1 MTDYFD
7 HKETRSQDEREN
19 DQLLRLQKCLSE
31 AKEKAPYYREALV
44 DIDPQKI
51 TSIKDLAAL
60 PVVRKSNLIEMQSSS
75 SPFGGLG
82 QVSTGEMARLFLS
95 PGPIVEPQGIDGD
108 IWRVAR
114 ALHAVGLRKGGVA
127 HNCFAYHFT
136 PAGIM
141 FDFAARTLDC
151 AVFPGGVGQ
160 TESQVQAINRFQADT
175 YMGTP
180 DFLKIILEKA
190 DALETPI
197 SSIKR
202 ALVTGGPLFPDLRR
216 YYEERDIYVRQC
228 YATADVGLIAYES
241 ESLEG
246 MILDEDVIVEI
257 VRPGTGDLV
266 AEGEVGE
273 VIVTC
278 FNPNYPLI
286 RFATGDLSAFMPGQS
301 SCGRTNRRI
310 KGWMGRADQTTKV
323 RGMFIHPEQIARIVE
338 KHDEVIKA
346 RLEVS
351 EKAGRDNMV
360 LLCEITGN
368 CDRDGLREKL
378 EETVRSECRLRGEI
392 VYNEIGT
399 LPNDGKV
406 IDDIRPIANA

>member
-7 HKETRSQDEREN
+7 HKETRSQYEREN
-19 DQLLRLQKCLSE
+19 DQLQKLQSCLSD
-31 AKEKAPYYREALV
+31 AKEKAPFYSETLAN
-44 DIDPQKI
+44 IDPTKI
-51 TSIKDLAAL
+51 TSITDLAAL

-141 FDFAARTLDC
+141 FDFAARTLEC

-197 SSIKR
+197 TSIKR

-216 YYEERDIYVRQC
+216 YYQDRDIHVRQC

-273 VIVTC
+273 IVVTS

-338 KHDEVIKA
+338 KHEEVVKA

-351 EKAGRDNMV
+351 ENAGRDNMS
-360 LLCEITGN
+360 LQCEIIAD
-368 CDRDGLREKL
+368 CSRDELEERL
-378 EETVRSECRLRGEI
+378 EETIRSECRLRGE
-392 VYNEIGT
+392 VAFVEIGT

-406 IDDIRPIANA
+406 IHDTRPVVGS

>member
-19 DQLLRLQKCLSE
+19 DQLQKLQSCLLD
-31 AKEKAPYYREALV
+31 AKEKAPFYGDTLAGV
-44 DIDPQKI
+44 DPEKI
-51 TSIKDLAAL
+51 TSIADLASL
-60 PVVRKSNLIEMQSSS
+60 PVVRKSDLIEMQSSA

-141 FDFAARTLDC
+141 FDFAARTLEC

-160 TESQVQAINRFQADT
+160 TEGQVQAINRFQADT

-190 DALETPI
+190 DTLETPI

-216 YYEERDIYVRQC
+216 YYEGRNIYIRQC
-228 YATADVGLIAYES
+228 YATADIGLIAYES

-266 AEGEVGE
+266 TEGEVGE
-273 VIVTC
+273 VVVTS

-286 RFATGDLSAFMPGQS
+286 RFATGDLSALMPGQS

-323 RGMFIHPEQIARIVE
+323 RGMFIHPEQVARIVE
-338 KHDEVIKA
+338 KYAEVVKA

-351 EKAGRDNMV
+351 ENAGRDSMS
-360 LLCEITGN
+360 LQCEVVTG
-368 CDRDGLREKL
+368 CDQDELQERL
-378 EETVRSECRLRGEI
+378 EGTIRAECRLRGK
-392 VYNEIGT
+392 VVFSEIGT

-406 IDDIRPIANA
+406 INDTRPITGS

>member
-7 HKETRSQDEREN
+7 HKETRSQYEREN
-19 DQLLRLQKCLSE
+19 DQLQKLQSCLSD
-31 AKEKAPYYREALV
+31 AKEKAPFYSETLAN
-44 DIDPQKI
+44 IDPTKI
-51 TSIKDLAAL
+51 TSITDLAAL

-141 FDFAARTLDC
+141 FDFAARTLEC

-197 SSIKR
+197 TSIKR

-216 YYEERDIYVRQC
+216 YYQDRDIHVRQC

-273 VIVTC
+273 IVVTS

-338 KHDEVIKA
+338 KHEEVVKA

-351 EKAGRDNMV
+351 ENAGRDNMS
-360 LLCEITGN
+360 LQCEIIPDCN
-368 CDRDGLREKL
+368 RDEMEERL
-378 EETVRSECRLRGEI
+378 EETIRSECRLRGE
-392 VYNEIGT
+392 VAFVEIGT

-406 IDDIRPIANA
+406 IHDTRPVVGS

>member
-7 HKETRSQDEREN
+7 HKETRSQYEREN
-19 DQLLRLQKCLSE
+19 DQLQKLQSCLSD
-31 AKEKAPYYREALV
+31 AKEKAPFYSETLAN
-44 DIDPQKI
+44 IDPTKI
-51 TSIKDLAAL
+51 TSITDLAAL

-141 FDFAARTLDC
+141 FDFAARTLKC

-190 DALETPI
+190 DTLETPI
-197 SSIKR
+197 TSIKR

-216 YYEERDIYVRQC
+216 YYQDRDIHVRQC

-273 VIVTC
+273 IVVTS

-286 RFATGDLSAFMPGQS
+286 RFATGDLSAFMSGQS

-338 KHDEVIKA
+338 KHEEVVKA

-351 EKAGRDNMV
+351 ENAGRDNMS
-360 LLCEITGN
+360 LQCEIIADCN
-368 CDRDGLREKL
+368 RDELEELL
-378 EETVRSECRLRGEI
+378 EETIRSECRLRGE
-392 VYNEIGT
+392 VAFVEIGT

-406 IDDIRPIANA
+406 IHDTRPLVGS

>member
-7 HKETRSQDEREN
+7 HKETRSQNEREN
-19 DQLLRLQKCLSE
+19 DQLQKLQRCLSE
-31 AKEKAPYYREALV
+31 AKEKAPYYRKTLA
-44 DIDPQKI
+44 DIEPDQISSI
-51 TSIKDLAAL
+51 TDLAVL
-60 PVVRKSNLIEMQSSS
+60 PVVRKSDLIEMQSDA

-95 PGPIVEPQGIDGD
+95 PGPIVEPQGVDGD

-141 FDFAARTLDC
+141 FDFAARTLGC

-160 TESQVQAINRFQADT
+160 TESQVQAINRFQADA

-190 DALETPI
+190 DALEAPI
-197 SSIKR
+197 TSIKR
-202 ALVTGGPLFPDLRR
+202 ALVTGGPLFPDLRG
-216 YYEERDIYVRQC
+216 YYESRNIHVRQC

-257 VRPGTGDLV
+257 VRPGTGNLV
-266 AEGEVGE
+266 AGGEVGE

-286 RFATGDLSAFMPGQS
+286 RFATGDLSALMPGQS
-301 SCGRTNRRI
+301 PCGRTNRRI

-338 KHDEVIKA
+338 KHEEVVKA

-351 EKAGRDNMV
+351 ENAGRDNMA
-360 LLCEITGN
+360 LHCEITSD
-368 CDRDGLREKL
+368 CDRESLRERL
-378 EETVRSECRLRGEI
+378 EESIRSECRLRGE
-392 VYNEIGT
+392 VTYTEIGT

-406 IDDIRPIANA
+406 IHDDRPITSA

>member
-7 HKETRSQDEREN
+7 HKETRSQDERES
-19 DQLLRLQKCLSE
+19 DQLQKLQTCLSE
-31 AKEKAPYYREALV
+31 AKERAPFYRETLA
-44 DIDPQKI
+44 DIDPGKI
-51 TSIKDLAAL
+51 TAITDLAAL
-60 PVVRKSNLIEMQSSS
+60 PVVRKSNLIAMQSSS

-141 FDFAARTLDC
+141 FDFAARTLEC

-190 DALETPI
+190 DTLETPI
-197 SSIKR
+197 TSINR
-202 ALVTGGPLFPDLRR
+202 ALVTGGPLFPDLRS
-216 YYEERDIYVRQC
+216 YYEDRDIYVRQC

-266 AEGEVGE
+266 ADGEVGE
-273 VIVTC
+273 VVVTS

-286 RFATGDLSAFMPGQS
+286 RFATGDLSAIMPGQS

-338 KHDEVIKA
+338 KHDEVVKA

-351 EKAGRDNMV
+351 ENEGRDRMS
-360 LLCEITGN
+360 LHCEVVGDCN
-368 CDRDGLREKL
+368 RNELQERL
-378 EETVRSECRLRGEI
+378 EETIRAECRLRGE
-392 VYNEIGT
+392 VTFAEIGT

-406 IDDIRPIANA
+406 IHDARPIAG